1 MVVELTVDALLVNEP
16 LIVSVVTVDVL
27 LVSVV
32 NKLVVVSVSHFWFS
46 KLKYLPGWHLHLYGA
61 GLIQFVSWVKYWHSL
76 FVDEFIQILP

>member
-46 KLKYLPGWHLHLYGA
+46 KLKYLPG
-61 GLIQFVSWVKYWHSL
+61 
-76 FVDEFIQILP
+76 